1 MRLEA
6 MSSTMPSAMLNHPSL
21 RATISEG
28 ASAFGPDFTTFGS
41 LGRLL
46 RLPNLLSMFMTL
58 MLWLQ
63 YDFDATVLLVAKD
76 LVHLGSLFEPGSV
89 GDDKRR
95 VDLTFFDAAQ

>member
-1 MRLEA
+1 
-6 MSSTMPSAMLNHPSL
+6 MPSAMLNHPSL

-28 ASAFGPDFTTFGS
+28 ASAFGPDFTTLGS
-41 LGRLL
+41 LGHLL
-46 RLPNLLSMFMTL
+46 RLPNLLSML
-58 MLWLQ
+58 MILWFQ
-63 YDFDATVLLVAKD
+63 YDFDATVLLVAKE